1 MTEDHAPQS
10 TPQNAPQSK
19 AQSTPHDAAEI
30 FVIVGG
36 GLAGARA
43 AETLRSE
50 GFTGRVIIVAA
61 EKTVPYIRPPLSK
74 GYLQGHDDRDSLDVH
89 PAPWY
94 EAQGVEIVLG
104 MPASALSLAHKALT
118 LGDGTVLHYDK
129 LLLAT
134 GATPRHFD
142 EPSTHVVGVHHLR
155 SADSSTLLRAA
166 LQPGGRRI
174 VIIGSGWIGLEVAAA
189 ARGYGNTV
197 TVIGHGAVPLG
208 HAIGDELGSVF
219 AELHRANGV
228 DLLMNT
234 TVHGIV
240 AGVHGVTAVRLGD
253 ETLLPADVV
262 IVAIGAA
269 PNVQLA
275 RTAGLPVHR
284 EIPHGPISGIL
295 VDAGFRTTDAD
306 VYAVGDVASVFHP
319 VLGTQLHVEHWANA
333 EDAGPAAARSMLGH
347 AVSYDAIPYFY
358 TDQFD
363 LGMEYSGY
371 PSLAAGATVVFR
383 GDRAGREFV
392 AFWLRDNRV
401 VAGMNVNVWD
411 VNETVQQLIRTRV
424 VVDPSRLSDLSVP
437 LEELLVASDAAE
449 RVTD

>member
-1 MTEDHAPQS
+1 MTEDHAPQD
-10 TPQNAPQSK
+10 TPRNVDQSSD
-19 AQSTPHDAAEI
+19 QI

-94 EAQGVEIVLG
+94 ATQGIEIVLG
-104 MPASALSLAHKALT
+104 MPASALSLAHKTLT
-118 LGDGTVLHYDK
+118 LGEGTVLHYDK

-134 GATPRHFD
+134 GAAPRHFD
-142 EPSTHVVGVHHLR
+142 EPSTHLTGVHHLR

-166 LQPGGRRI
+166 LRPGGRRI
-174 VIIGSGWIGLEVAAA
+174 VIIGSGWIGLEVAAT

-208 HAIGDELGSVF
+208 HAIGDEVGAVF
-219 AELHRANGV
+219 AELHRDNGV
-228 DLLMNT
+228 NLLMNT
-234 TVHGIV
+234 TVHAIV
-240 AGVHGVTAVRLGD
+240 GGEHGVTGVRLGD
-253 ETLLPADVV
+253 ETLVPADVV
-262 IVAIGAA
+262 VVAIGAA

-275 RTAGLPVHR
+275 RAAGLPIHR
-284 EIPHGPISGIL
+284 EIPHGPISGIT

-306 VYAVGDVASVFHP
+306 VYAVGDAASVFHP

-333 EDAGPAAARSMLGH
+333 ENAGPAAARSMLGQ
-347 AVSYDAIPYFY
+347 AVAYDAIPYFY

-363 LGMEYSGY
+363 LSMEYSGY

-383 GDRAGREFV
+383 GNRTAREFV
-392 AFWLRDNRV
+392 AFWLRENRV

-411 VNETVQQLIRTRV
+411 VNETVQQLIGTRV
-424 VVDPSRLSDLSVP
+424 VVDPARLADLSVP
-437 LEELLVASDAAE
+437 LEELFEARGATQ